1 MINRVYKEGEN
12 VKTLRAV
19 ILVMCCL
26 AAGCEPQDVP
36 AFFAPEGPPS
46 NKEIYSRYR
55 QTILKQSTSA
65 SVLSAF
71 GTPKY
76 ALLSQSKSIVAL
88 AGDKKQGKKIWFN
101 MVSFDENELI
111 AKRKYVFISDERPR
125 QLFVE
130 PWEGVDFACQM
141 VLSKEFL
148 DEPYANENA
157 RRIAALKQVDADT
170 RKDTSEVGA
179 DNAMLSLCG
188 MMAGQG
194 MGAVLTKL
202 SDLPAIASRLGEPDG
217 VEFENLSYDKCRLR
231 MVIDNDV
238 VTVRVQMGSF
248 GKRGKLSFETLGAMD
263 D

>member
-1 MINRVYKEGEN
+1 MKA
-12 VKTLRAV
+12 LRAV
-19 ILVMCCL
+19 ILVVCCL
-26 AAGCEPQDVP
+26 VAGCSVEPFVT
-36 AFFAPEGPPS
+36 PEGSPS
-46 NKEIYSRYR
+46 NKEIYSLYQ

-65 SVLSAF
+65 GVLSAF

-88 AGDKKQGKKIWFN
+88 AGGKKQGKKMWFN

-111 AKRKYVFISDERPR
+111 AKRKYVFISDERPK

-130 PWEGVDFACQM
+130 PWEGVHFGCQM
-141 VLSKEFL
+141 VLSKELL

-157 RRIAALKQVDADT
+157 RRVAILKQVAADT

-179 DNAMLSLCG
+179 DNATLSLCG

-202 SDLPAIASRLGEPDG
+202 SGSPAIASRLSEPGG
-217 VEFENLSYDKCRLR
+217 VEFEQISFDKCRLR

-238 VTVRVQMGSF
+238 VTVRMRLGSF
-248 GKRGKLSFETLGAMD
+248 GKDAVSFEMLGDMKD
-263 D
+263 

>member
-1 MINRVYKEGEN
+1 MV
-12 VKTLRAV
+12 
-19 ILVMCCL
+19 CCL
-26 AAGCEPQDVP
+26 VAGCSVVT
-36 AFFAPEGPPS
+36 FLTPEGPPS
-46 NKEIYSRYR
+46 NKEIYSLYR

-65 SVLSAF
+65 GVLSAF

-76 ALLSQSKSIVAL
+76 ALLSQSKSIIAL
-88 AGDKKQGKKIWFN
+88 CGDKKKGKKMWFN
-101 MVSFDENELI
+101 MVSFDETELI

-130 PWEGVDFACQM
+130 PWEGVDFGCQM
-141 VLSKEFL
+141 VLSKDIL

-157 RRIAALKQVDADT
+157 RRVAILKQVEADT

-194 MGAVLTKL
+194 MGTVLTKL
-202 SDLPAIASRLGEPDG
+202 SGSPALASRLGEPNG
-217 VEFENLSYDKCRLR
+217 VEFEHISFDKCRLR

-238 VTVRVQMGSF
+238 VMVRMRLGSF
-248 GKRGKLSFETLGAMD
+248 GKGRKLSFEGLDSMED
-263 D
+263 

>member
-1 MINRVYKEGEN
+1 MKA
-12 VKTLRAV
+12 LRAV

-26 AAGCEPQDVP
+26 AAGCEPGD
-36 AFFAPEGPPS
+36 FFGFFVPEGPPS

-55 QTILKQSTSA
+55 QTVLKQSTSA
-65 SVLSAF
+65 DVLSVF

-88 AGDKKQGKKIWFN
+88 CGDKKKGKKMWFN

-111 AKRKYVFISDERPR
+111 AKRKYVFISDERPK
-125 QLFVE
+125 QLFVT
-130 PWEGVDFACQM
+130 PWEGVDFGCQM
-141 VLSKEFL
+141 ILSKEFL

-157 RRIAALKQVDADT
+157 RRVAILKQVEADT

-194 MGAVLTKL
+194 MGSLLTKL
-202 SDLPAIASRLGEPDG
+202 DGSPAFASRLSEPNG
-217 VEFENLSYDKCRLR
+217 LEFEHTSFDKGRLR

-238 VTVRVQMGSF
+238 VTVRMRLGSF
-248 GKRGKLSFETLGAMD
+248 EKVGKISFETFGSMD